1 MHLRR
6 VQASCDQ
13 GRRAEHARS
22 GIRKERNRDDLT
34 DLLQNPT
41 IFQRRNRVLIN
52 YDSTKEQGDLRR
64 SWSRALVVLWL
75 FALSLIAADAPT
87 TVGTADQQRFLTD
100 IKTLTVPK
108 MEGRGDGTKGLRRAA
123 RLIEQRYKSLG
134 LQPAG
139 KNGFFQPF
147 DVITGR
153 RLRSGNR
160 LQEAPHMQ
168 DAAIEHGSFKLLED
182 FVPLSFSAN
191 GSVNAPL
198 VFVGYGISAPEFS
211 YDEYQGL
218 DTKGKIVLVLRGELP
233 SLSARSPERGHT
245 PHESVISKA
254 INAKNHGA
262 AGVILVN
269 GKLAKGE
276 EDFLPRFGDA
286 EGPEDVGILC
296 LQVKNAVADAWLRN
310 RGKSLLE
317 VQRQI
322 DDSAQPSAA
331 LTGGRVALSLSA
343 TVNIETIHAT
353 VNNVLA
359 YLPGKTDE
367 YVILGAH
374 YDHLGRGQSHSLAPS
389 QIGQI
394 HPGADDNASG
404 TAGVL
409 ELARL
414 FAPLKGEL
422 QRGILFA
429 NFAGEELGLLGSA
442 AWVKNPT
449 LPLDKAVAMLNMD
462 MIGRIKDDKVYIGS
476 LGTGSSFQSILEQA
490 ESNTTFKYE
499 NSPGGY
505 SSSDHTSFVTKRI
518 PVLFFFSGLH
528 SDYHKPSDTW
538 EKINADS
545 AAHLLDLVSNI
556 ALRIDTASDRPAFV
570 AVVEDSNPHAGT
582 PSSGGGGYGPYFGSI
597 PDFGQTENG
606 VRFSDVKP
614 GSPAAKAGF
623 QAGDVL
629 VQFGNK
635 PIKNLYDF
643 TDALRRS
650 KIGDVVQVTVLRDG
664 KPITAS
670 VTLEQRK

>member
-1 MHLRR
+1 MFCL
-6 VQASCDQ
+6 AS
-13 GRRAEHARS
+13 
-22 GIRKERNRDDLT
+22 
-34 DLLQNPT
+34 
-41 IFQRRNRVLIN
+41 
-52 YDSTKEQGDLRR
+52 
-64 SWSRALVVLWL
+64 
-75 FALSLIAADAPT
+75 
-87 TVGTADQQRFLTD
+87 
-100 IKTLTVPK
+100 
-108 MEGRGDGTKGLRRAA
+108 
-123 RLIEQRYKSLG
+123 
-134 LQPAG
+134 
-139 KNGFFQPF
+139 
-147 DVITGR
+147 
-153 RLRSGNR
+153 
-160 LQEAPHMQ
+160 
-168 DAAIEHGSFKLLED
+168 
-182 FVPLSFSAN
+182 
-191 GSVNAPL
+191 
-198 VFVGYGISAPEFS
+198 
-211 YDEYQGL
+211 
-218 DTKGKIVLVLRGELP
+218 
-233 SLSARSPERGHT
+233 
-245 PHESVISKA
+245 
-254 INAKNHGA
+254 
-262 AGVILVN
+262 
-269 GKLAKGE
+269 
-276 EDFLPRFGDA
+276 

-296 LQVKNAVADAWLRN
+296 LQVKNSVVLAWRSADSD
-310 RGKSLLE
+310 KSLSDI
-317 VQRQI
+317 QKGI
-322 DDSAQPSAA
+322 DESTQPASTTVMSSLLMN
-331 LTGGRVALSLSA
+331 LTAKVHIERLHT
-343 TVNIETIHAT
+343 TVY
-353 VNNVLA
+353 NVLA

-374 YDHLGRGQSHSLAPS
+374 YDHLGRGDSHSLAPS

-414 FAPLKGEL
+414 FAPLQGQL

-462 MIGRIKDDKVYIGS
+462 MIGRIKDDKVYIGG
-476 LGTGSSFQSILEQA
+476 LGTGSTFQSILDQA
-490 ESNTTFKYE
+490 ESHTTFKYE

-505 SSSDHTSFVTKRI
+505 SSSDHTSFVSKRI

-545 AAHLLDLVSNI
+545 AAHLLDLVSNVT
-556 ALRIDTASDRPAFV
+556 LRIDTAPERPAFV
-570 AVVEDSNPHAGT
+570 TVVENPNPHAGA

-623 QAGDVL
+623 LAGDVL
-629 VQFGNK
+629 TQFGDK

-650 KIGDVVQVTVLRDG
+650 KVGDVVQVTVLRDG